1 MLGLDPGTYTAGRLP
16 RGWHV
21 GLFTTATQQSALRP
35 DGLGSLG
42 FDLPDLG
49 LPRVVAGGRTLRFVG
64 DIPIGAALH
73 RNYRLGSVVEK

>member
-42 FDLPDLG
+42 FDLPDLVC
-49 LPRVVAGGRTLRFVG
+49 RVWWPAGARCVSWATSQAGPPCTE
-64 DIPIGAALH
+64 IT
-73 RNYRLGSVVEK
+73 GSVP